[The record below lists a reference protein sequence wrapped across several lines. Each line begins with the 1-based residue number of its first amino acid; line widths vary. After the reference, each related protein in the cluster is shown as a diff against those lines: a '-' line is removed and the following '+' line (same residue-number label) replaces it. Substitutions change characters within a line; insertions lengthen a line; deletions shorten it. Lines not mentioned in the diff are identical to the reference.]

1 MGEDLEDQENI
12 SPYPYPN
19 DNNYAYDE
27 QGRLTQDILAGI
39 GPDGISWNLQDKV
52 RSVTRDPLLPNNGST
67 PDLEFRYGATGHRT
81 VKVMKPRSA
90 GVQQPASNW
99 ERTYYIHDAQGN
111 PMAIYRRTYGPNVG
125 TYNYM
130 DIIQQEDALLYGSKR
145 LGNWHGGR
153 LKQRELNSTTT
164 AMTGVTY
171 ATAPDW
177 TNGQGGYP
185 ATALSVTRELGLRHY
200 ELSNHLGNVLS
211 TVSDRRLAMGS
222 GSLVSYYRADEKS
235 YADYDPY
242 GMLLPGRFGGG
253 FADQN
258 FGFQGQLKDDQL
270 HVMEGTSYAFEYR
283 VHDPRVGR
291 FLSIDPLAQKY
302 PYYSCYSFSGNRTI
316 DASEFEGLEPN
327 NIHNENGIYGVGV
340 FDQLD
345 IGRLNTTDQRYTIGK
360 GDKKFQICPLITGE
374 GSMVGYLATRII
386 PAELYKGWYNGSA
399 REGQYDGPGLQDA
412 YVVAPDKLAAFIQ
425 FSDKYYDTSND
436 YEMYDMCWGELD
448 RNPNLITHFLDPRY
462 WLAGRAAGVTGML
475 SVDMMRAI
483 YISER
488 VPGLA
493 RLVARRGWTA
503 NPENGTTWPRNLREI
518 LAVREAASNPGAG
531 KPLIRIVMTDSRWPA
546 SEGWVKMQMTFG
558 SGEDMINV
566 HYVRNTV
573 TGAIDDFKIKLP

>member
-1 MGEDLEDQENI
+1 
-12 SPYPYPN
+12 
-19 DNNYAYDE
+19 
-27 QGRLTQDILAGI
+27 
-39 GPDGISWNLQDKV
+39 
-52 RSVTRDPLLPNNGST
+52 
-67 PDLEFRYGATGHRT
+67 
-81 VKVMKPRSA
+81 
-90 GVQQPASNW
+90 
-99 ERTYYIHDAQGN
+99 
-111 PMAIYRRTYGPNVG
+111 MAIYHRTYQANGG
-125 TYNYM
+125 TSYTDRFM
-130 DIIQQEDALLYGSKR
+130 QEDALIYGSAR

-153 LKQRELNSTTT
+153 LKERGLTSATT

-171 ATAPDW
+171 SAVPSDFW

-185 ATALSVTRELGLRHY
+185 TTALSVTRELGLRHY

-211 TVSDRRLAMGS
+211 TVSDRRLAVAS
-222 GSLVSYYRADEKS
+222 GSVLAYYRADEKS